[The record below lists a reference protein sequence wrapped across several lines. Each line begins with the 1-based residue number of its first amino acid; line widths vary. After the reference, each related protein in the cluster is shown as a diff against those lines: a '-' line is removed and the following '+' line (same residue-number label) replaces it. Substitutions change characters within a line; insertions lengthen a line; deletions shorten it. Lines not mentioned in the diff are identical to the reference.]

1 MRGKNQVFYTLK
13 QKNKLKQN
21 DMFEKGNHG
30 LNCEKYRQAPPLS
43 IIIRHG
49 RVPGCLSKKNS

>member
-1 MRGKNQVFYTLK
+1 MPKKNQVFYTLK

-30 LNCEKYRQAPPLS
+30 LNCEKYRQPPEHHHPTQQSAGLPF
-43 IIIRHG
+43 G
-49 RVPGCLSKKNS
+49 KNS